1 MDETQSNA
9 KLEKVVQG
17 EMVYIKVFFRRVYKE
32 NHWILEVNNIV
43 YHFDIF

>member
-1 MDETQSNA
+1 MNGPLFKTRNLDETQSNA

-32 NHWILEVNNIV
+32 NH
-43 YHFDIF
+43 